1 MKHRVD
7 GCDAAG
13 APKMLEKKLSFGTY
27 PEVSLKEARNRTDPV
42 FARGPD
48 VGHSARPQH
57 FMTEGYAIS
66 TEMISSYCMSIDIKA
81 QSLIVI
87 PCMSLLPPP
96 PTSSRQRLIR

>member
-1 MKHRVD
+1 MTLSSLQIRNLRPKTAPYKQTIEKGLFLLVQPSGAMLWRMKYRVD

-13 APKMLEKKLSFGTY
+13 APKMLEKKLSLGTY

-57 FMTEGYAIS
+57 FMTAGYTI
-66 TEMISSYCMSIDIKA
+66 
-81 QSLIVI
+81 
-87 PCMSLLPPP
+87 
-96 PTSSRQRLIR
+96 